1 VRSSSSLDLHLE
13 PFFRP
18 FESALERIAHFG
30 FRHVGPAPEPVR
42 RPLVVVPD
50 FDGHFQTGEDR
61 EDGRFVAVEREIFC
75 ESTNGGQPG
84 SIASLN
90 GFFERASEAWTH
102 LQSKRA

>member
-1 VRSSSSLDLHLE
+1 MHLE

-18 FESALERIAHFG
+18 YESALERLAHFG

-50 FDGHFQTGEDR
+50 FDGYSQSGEDW

-75 ESTNGGQPG
+75 ETTQTEVNQGPLLVFVGLS
-84 SIASLN
+84 S
-90 GFFERASEAWTH
+90 ERIEGRTR
-102 LQSKRA
+102 LRNRRA